1 MVGKAGF
8 TLASADRIYGL
19 TKKQREGTLHAQ
31 GVMSQLK
38 MPDPD
43 FWGLWLS
50 VDSRHPDP
58 PITVFQRDDPQQNGV
73 KLLSPVSDF
82 F

>member
-1 MVGKAGF
+1 
-8 TLASADRIYGL
+8 
-19 TKKQREGTLHAQ
+19 
-31 GVMSQLK
+31 

>member
-1 MVGKAGF
+1 
-8 TLASADRIYGL
+8 
-19 TKKQREGTLHAQ
+19 
-31 GVMSQLK
+31 

-58 PITVFQRDDPQQNGV
+58 PITVFQRDDPQQDGV
-73 KLLSPVSDF
+73 KLLSPVSHSVSLF
-82 F
+82 RRANH